1 MRRAMCRVA
10 AAVQPPARAPGAAP
24 RKAPQAWMTTT
35 RHRRAKRP
43 QPSVNVR
50 IGRGV
55 LAAGALRVA
64 AEVADESDRCRDGR
78 CNTSPHRFAERLDRT
93 LGAYAGS
100 TVSCVGGVGTRGVAP
115 RNTRD
120 DGSLASAGAHGLQ

>member
-1 MRRAMCRVA
+1 MRRGMSRVGA
-10 AAVQPPARAPGAAP
+10 PVEPAGRAPDVALRRPP
-24 RKAPQAWMTTT
+24 RAWMTTT
-35 RHRRAKRP
+35 RHRKAKRP
-43 QPSVNVR
+43 QPSVSVR